1 LDWQAIEAGTL
12 RPVGAA
18 AILGRR
24 IVSGE
29 LIPGTTL
36 PNLDDLAVQFSVSR
50 LSMREAIKLLAGK
63 GLVSS
68 APRRGTVVRPRNEW
82 SRLDPDVLIWQIGD
96 IPNAAFVRNL
106 FELRRMVEPE
116 ASALAAERA
125 SSETMAGIEQA
136 FARMAA
142 AEFDKME
149 SISADFAFHQ
159 RILEGTGNEFI
170 AALAPAIET
179 SLMLTFTIQR
189 GAWPNPVS
197 FLPSHHAVLAAIQRG
212 DAEGA
217 RRAMQALLVRSEAD
231 AIDGLRLLGADTE
244 AGKRAGPEKKR
255 SVQRGPYAAP
265 APRA

>member
-1 LDWQAIEAGTL
+1 MDWQAIEAGTL

-68 APRRGTVVRPRNEW
+68 APRRGTVVRPRHEW

-96 IPNAAFVRNL
+96 IPSAAFVRNM

-116 ASALAAERA
+116 AAALASERA
-125 SSETMAGIEQA
+125 SSEALADIEQA

-142 AEFDKME
+142 AESDKIE
-149 SISADFAFHQ
+149 SIKADFAFHQ

-189 GAWPNPVS
+189 GAWPDLIN

-231 AIDGLRLLGADTE
+231 AMDGLRLLGGDGDA
-244 AGKRAGPEKKR
+244 
-255 SVQRGPYAAP
+255 VQSAVPNMKPSERQGSNAIQ